1 MNIRTAH
8 IDEADSVAALL
19 RDSIRTLCGPD
30 HGNDPAIVDAWTANK
45 TRDEV
50 ARWIEAPGTIILVAR
65 SDDGIVGV
73 GGYSPNGTILLNYV
87 APAHRFQGISKELL
101 RHMEAALRGLGV
113 ETGRLTSSETARS
126 FYLSAGWTADGPP
139 ERHGGRTGHPMHKRL

>member
-50 ARWIEAPGTIILVAR
+50 ARMDRGAG
-65 SDDGIVGV
+65 
-73 GGYSPNGTILLNYV
+73 N
-87 APAHRFQGISKELL
+87 
-101 RHMEAALRGLGV
+101 RHSRRALG
-113 ETGRLTSSETARS
+113 
-126 FYLSAGWTADGPP
+126 
-139 ERHGGRTGHPMHKRL
+139 